1 MRYLLLL
8 MILGLVVGCGEEEK
22 TDDTDTSG
30 GGQPVAGK
38 PDADGVPDKSDSPF
52 LENGEPARVRIQ
64 HVLIAFKSA
73 AGYKRGG
80 SLKPQALKRTQAA
93 AERLAKM
100 VLSRAEGGFDFSSL
114 VKTYTEDGINPADEI
129 PGTYRLVNEG
139 VTPAAGET
147 ARSGMVKSFSDA
159 CFSLKNV
166 GDIVMCDYHETDSPY
181 GWHIIKRLE

>member
-1 MRYLLLL
+1 M
-8 MILGLVVGCGEEEK
+8 
-22 TDDTDTSG
+22 
-30 GGQPVAGK
+30 
-38 PDADGVPDKSDSPF
+38 
-52 LENGEPARVRIQ
+52 
-64 HVLIAFKSA
+64 
-73 AGYKRGG
+73 
-80 SLKPQALKRTQAA
+80 KPQALKRTQAA